1 MQNMLKPL
9 PKLKLKQIKEIH
21 TLLINF
27 YAWITYQ
34 KHIKYLLKSE
44 FSETPFVQDLKIVRR
59 YTSVTNSIHLLLAK
73 YNYDSPNHLSGISK
87 NQYNQLSDTETLLRE
102 QTLGL

>member
-1 MQNMLKPL
+1 MDYIPEAYKISTEKRVLRDAL
-9 PKLKLKQIKEIH
+9 R
-21 TLLINF
+21 
-27 YAWITYQ
+27 AR
-34 KHIKYLLKSE
+34 
-44 FSETPFVQDLKIVRR
+44 LKIVRR